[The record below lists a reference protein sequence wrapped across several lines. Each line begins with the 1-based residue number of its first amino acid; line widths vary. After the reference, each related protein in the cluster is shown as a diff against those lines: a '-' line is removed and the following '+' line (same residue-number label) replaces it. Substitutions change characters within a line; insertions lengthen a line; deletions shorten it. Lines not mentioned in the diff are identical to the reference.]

1 MAFTISTST
10 LQDGATATGNGTAI
24 DGESH
29 IGHRFR
35 VRCTGG
41 TATVNLESS
50 DDGTN
55 YDELEALSM
64 TAGSNEI
71 REVTGPHKSLRARI
85 SAISGATVTVKV
97 EQYYDRPQGAAL

>member
-1 MAFTISTST
+1 MAFTIKSST
-10 LQDGATATGNGTAI
+10 LQDGATATGNGI
-24 DGESH
+24 DVSGENH
-29 IGHRFR
+29 LAHRFR

-50 DDGTN
+50 DDSTN

-71 REVTGPHKSLRARI
+71 REVTGPHLRLRARI
-85 SAISGATVTVKV
+85 SAISGATVDVV
-97 EQYYDRPQGAAL
+97 LEQYYDTPKGATL